1 MWPFPIEM
9 PRLLVFNSALEER
22 RIPLKG
28 FYAHPAGYDEKF
40 SHRISGHTYFIFSF
54 QIGESERLKF

>member
-1 MWPFPIEM
+1 MS
-9 PRLLVFNSALEER
+9 RLLVFNSALEER

-40 SHRISGHTYFIFSF
+40 SHRISGHTYFILSF
-54 QIGESERLKF
+54 QIGEFERLKF